1 MNYLGEIWNDLSW
14 ELLGYYIQ
22 LNQPNLSLMLL
33 SALALILVW
42 DAFNE
47 VQFAQRLGAVIK
59 KELAKFF

>member
-1 MNYLGEIWNDLSW
+1 
-14 ELLGYYIQ
+14 
-22 LNQPNLSLMLL
+22 MLL

-47 VQFAQRLGAVIK
+47 VQFAQRLSVVIK

>member
-1 MNYLGEIWNDLSW
+1 MTWNDLNW

-22 LNQPNLSLMLL
+22 LNHPNLSLMLL

-47 VQFAQRLGAVIK
+47 VQFAQRLSVVIK

>member
-1 MNYLGEIWNDLSW
+1 MHYLDVTWNDLNW

-47 VQFAQRLGAVIK
+47 VQFAQRLSAVIK

>member
-1 MNYLGEIWNDLSW
+1 MHYLDVTWNDLNW

-47 VQFAQRLGAVIK
+47 VQFVQRLSAVIK

>member
-1 MNYLGEIWNDLSW
+1 MTWNDLNW

-47 VQFAQRLGAVIK
+47 VQFAQRLSAVIK